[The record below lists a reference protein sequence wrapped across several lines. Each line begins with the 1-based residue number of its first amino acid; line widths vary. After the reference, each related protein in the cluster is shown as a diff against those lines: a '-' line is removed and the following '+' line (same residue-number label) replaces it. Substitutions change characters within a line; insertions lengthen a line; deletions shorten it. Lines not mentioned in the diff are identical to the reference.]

1 MELGQIHN
9 DMKNLNEAIPEGEDI
24 MLYMNTWGNYNENGA
39 DADQIGGGWKSLDD
53 ALEFWNTMN
62 DKGEEPFINDVD
74 DNIGLPFEISENSH
88 VPDIIEQINDY
99 IDLDDSDKKALSAI
113 MEADSYDY
121 DEAKNILDSGD
132 YVFYEDVS
140 DNYGLAEAEIWNTG
154 SFEDAVGKDNLATY
168 IDTDEVYNDWY
179 DDLRNEYIE
188 NQQYDNPDFNED
200 DIMDDELDDYING
213 YIQDYVDM
221 ASEDPQAYKDFLEQF
236 FDYES
241 YGQDLAFDFTF
252 TPFGAIYIYH

>member
-74 DNIGLPFEISENSH
+74 DNVGLPFEIGENSY
-88 VPDIIEQINDY
+88 VPDVIENIKEYMELMENDQ
-99 IDLDDSDKKALSAI
+99 KAIKAMI
-113 MEADSYDY
+113 EADGIDY
-121 DEAKNILDSGD
+121 DEAKSILDKGD
-132 YVFYEDVS
+132 FVFYEDVHDVYS
-140 DNYGLAEAEIWNTG
+140 LAEAEIYNIGTI
-154 SFEDAVGKDNLATY
+154 EDAVGRDNLSSY
-168 IDTDEVYNDWY
+168 VDTNAIQENWY
-179 DDLRNEYIE
+179 DDVREYYIE
-188 NQQYDNPDFNED
+188 TMQDDDPDFTDD
-200 DIMDDELDDYING
+200 DIMEDEFDEYFDR
-213 YIQDYVDM
+213 YIQDYIDM
-221 ASEDPQAYKDFLEQF
+221 ACEDPQSYKDFWEQY

-241 YGQDLAFDFTF
+241 YGQDLSYDFTI
-252 TPFGAIYIYH
+252 TEYGAIYIY